1 MENFREVNN
10 DILKE
15 WFELRED
22 FICNMCD
29 DDKEYVKSCEEATKK
44 ILRNVSDKN
53 KDFVEKQL
61 NLLDKAFMDYLYYW
75 NEKFYRNG
83 FVDGVEITVGCCGE

>member
-15 WFELRED
+15 WFEFRED

-29 DDKEYVKSCEEATKK
+29 EDKNYIVACENATEK
-44 ILRNVSDKN
+44 ILRNVPNTSKA
-53 KDFVEKQL
+53 FVEKQL
-61 NLLDKAFMDYLYYW
+61 DLLDKAFIDYLYYW

-83 FVDGVEITVGCCGE
+83 FVDGVEIAVGCCGE

>member
-15 WFELRED
+15 WFEFRED

-29 DDKEYVKSCEEATKK
+29 VDKEYIASYEGISKK
-44 ILRNVSDKN
+44 ILCNVSDKN

-61 NLLDKAFMDYLYYW
+61 DLLDKAFMKYLAYW
-75 NEKFYRNG
+75 NEKYYRNG
-83 FVDGVEITVGCCGE
+83 FVDGVKLVGGRIL